1 MISRHYRI
9 ELNVRVS
16 KNKYRK
22 KKCCLVR
29 TWEKKTYASKEQVH
43 FVVREVTFSAHS
55 ACEPSYYIFHN
66 DFKTKSKFKANE

>member
-1 MISRHYRI
+1 MLSG
-9 ELNVRVS
+9 EDLG
-16 KNKYRK
+16 
-22 KKCCLVR
+22 
-29 TWEKKTYASKEQVH
+29 KKTYASKEQVH